1 MNEDIEEWT
10 PATLFMHFTALRAS
24 DNEATK
30 VALAANEK
38 RLDGM
43 NEFRSTLRDQNSTF
57 VTRTE
62 LYAIAGVV
70 CAISALLG
78 GVIGHLLK

>member
-1 MNEDIEEWT
+1 MHGWT
-10 PATLFMHFTALRAS
+10 PETLFQHFTALHEADTRA
-24 DNEATK
+24 TQ

-43 NEFRSTLRDQNSTF
+43 NEFRQSLRDQNATF

-62 LYAIAGVV
+62 LYAIAMVV
-70 CAISALLG
+70 CAISAALG
-78 GVIGHLLK
+78 GVIGHLLGK